1 MYTAESYE
9 IFNELAKAFI
19 AVQDLVKG
27 INMMPHVFVT
37 LQDEAEL
44 EARAT
49 SYNMKTA
56 REKLGSNA
64 EWERTYTNMAAINC
78 PWRISQVVNNG
89 V

>member
-1 MYTAESYE
+1 MKNAENMYTAESYE

-27 INMMPHVFVT
+27 INMLPHVFVT

-49 SYNMKTA
+49 SYNSG

-64 EWERTYTNMAAINC
+64 EWERTHTNMAAINC
-78 PWRISQVVNNG
+78 PLKG
-89 V
+89 GK